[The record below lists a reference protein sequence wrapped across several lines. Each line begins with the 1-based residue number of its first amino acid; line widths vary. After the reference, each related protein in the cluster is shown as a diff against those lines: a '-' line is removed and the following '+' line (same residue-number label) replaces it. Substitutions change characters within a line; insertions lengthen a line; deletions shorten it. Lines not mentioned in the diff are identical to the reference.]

1 MIRNT
6 KPRNW
11 SMSFLAERR
20 KRRTSSSLELAPLL
34 DVLFLLIIFFSISSV
49 FIKEARFDIELPK
62 TGEVA
67 GMSVSETSVGVY
79 VDRYGKFSV
88 GVGIGEKEP
97 ITSSHLREK
106 LSGVVLD
113 HPGTAVAIS
122 GDKKVN
128 YQSIVSVMDI
138 CRESGIKSIS
148 IVAIED

>member
-1 MIRNT
+1 
-6 KPRNW
+6 
-11 SMSFLAERR
+11 MSLLAERR
-20 KRRTSSSLELAPLL
+20 KQRTSSSLELAPLL

-49 FIKEARFDIELPK
+49 FIKESRFDIELPE

-88 GVGIGEKEP
+88 SVGKVEKEP
-97 ITSSHLREK
+97 ITSSRLREK
-106 LSGVVLD
+106 LSRVMLD
-113 HPGTAVAIS
+113 NPQTSVSIY
-122 GDKKVN
+122 GDKRVD

-138 CRESGIKSIS
+138 CRASGIKSIS

>member
-1 MIRNT
+1 MIHNT
-6 KPRNW
+6 KARNW

-34 DVLFLLIIFFSISSV
+34 DVLFLLIIFFSISST
-49 FIKEARFDIELPK
+49 FIKESRFDIELPE

-88 GVGIGEKEP
+88 SVGIGEKEP
-97 ITSSHLREK
+97 ITSSRLQEK
-106 LSGVVLD
+106 LSKVMLD
-113 HPGTAVAIS
+113 HPDTAVSIY
-122 GDKKVN
+122 GDKEVN

>member
-1 MIRNT
+1 
-6 KPRNW
+6 
-11 SMSFLAERR
+11 MSFLAERR
-20 KRRTSSSLELAPLL
+20 KRRASSSLELAPLL

-49 FIKEARFDIELPK
+49 FIKESRFDIELPE

-79 VDRYGKFSV
+79 VDRYGNFSV
-88 GVGIGEKEP
+88 GVGVGEKEA

-106 LSGVVLD
+106 LSRLMFD
-113 HPGTAVAIS
+113 NPETAIAIY
-122 GDKKVN
+122 GDKKVD
-128 YQSIVSVMDI
+128 YQSIISVMDI

>member
-1 MIRNT
+1 MILNAKR
-6 KPRNW
+6 RNW
-11 SMSFLAERR
+11 SMSLLAERR

-34 DVLFLLIIFFSISSV
+34 DVLFLLIIFFSISST
-49 FIKEARFDIELPK
+49 FIKESRFDIELPE

-88 GVGIGEKEP
+88 SVGIGEKEP
-97 ITSSHLREK
+97 ITSSRLQEK
-106 LSGVVLD
+106 LSKVMLD
-113 HPGTAVAIS
+113 HPDTAVSIY
-122 GDKKVN
+122 GDKEVN

>member
-1 MIRNT
+1 
-6 KPRNW
+6 
-11 SMSFLAERR
+11 MSLLAERR
-20 KRRTSSSLELAPLL
+20 KQRTSSSLELAPLL
-34 DVLFLLIIFFSISSV
+34 DVLFLLIIFFSISST
-49 FIKEARFDIELPK
+49 FIKESRFDIELPE

-67 GMSVSETSVGVY
+67 GMSVSERSVEVY

-88 GVGIGEKEP
+88 GIGIGEKES

-106 LSGVVLD
+106 LSRVVLD
-113 HPGTAVAIS
+113 HPETAVAIY

>member
-1 MIRNT
+1 
-6 KPRNW
+6 
-11 SMSFLAERR
+11 MSFLAERR
-20 KRRTSSSLELAPLL
+20 KQRTSSSLELAPLL

-49 FIKEARFDIELPK
+49 FIKESRFDIELPE

-67 GMSVSETSVGVY
+67 GISVSETSVGVY

-88 GVGIGEKEP
+88 SVGKVEKES
-97 ITSSHLREK
+97 ITSSRLREK
-106 LSGVVLD
+106 LSRVMLD
-113 HPGTAVAIS
+113 HPETSVSIY
-122 GDKKVN
+122 GDKRVD

>member
-1 MIRNT
+1 
-6 KPRNW
+6 
-11 SMSFLAERR
+11 MSFLAERR

-49 FIKEARFDIELPK
+49 YIKEARFDIELPK

-113 HPGTAVAIS
+113 HPGTAVAIY

-138 CRESGIKSIS
+138 CRESGIKLSLIH
-148 IVAIED
+148 I

>member
-1 MIRNT
+1 
-6 KPRNW
+6 
-11 SMSFLAERR
+11 MSFLAERR
-20 KRRTSSSLELAPLL
+20 KHRTSSSLELAPLL

-49 FIKEARFDIELPK
+49 FIKESRFDIELPE

-97 ITSSHLREK
+97 ITSSGLREK
-106 LSGVVLD
+106 LSRVMLD
-113 HPGTAVAIS
+113 HPETAIS
-122 GDKKVN
+122 IYGDKKVN
-128 YQSIVSVMDI
+128 YQSIVTVMDI

>member
-1 MIRNT
+1 
-6 KPRNW
+6 
-11 SMSFLAERR
+11 MSLLAERR
-20 KRRTSSSLELAPLL
+20 KHRTSSSLELTPLL
-34 DVLFLLIIFFSISSV
+34 DVLFLLIIFFSISST
-49 FIKEARFDIELPK
+49 FIKESRFDIELPE

-67 GMSVSETSVGVY
+67 GMSVSETSVRVY

-97 ITSSHLREK
+97 ITSSRLREK
-106 LSGVVLD
+106 LSRVMLD
-113 HPGTAVAIS
+113 HPETAVSIY

-148 IVAIED
+148 IVAVED

>member
-1 MIRNT
+1 M
-6 KPRNW
+6 
-11 SMSFLAERR
+11 
-20 KRRTSSSLELAPLL
+20 ELAPLL

-49 FIKEARFDIELPK
+49 FIKESRFDIELPE
-62 TGEVA
+62 TGEAA

-88 GVGIGEKEP
+88 GIGIGEKEP
-97 ITSSHLREK
+97 IPSSHLREK
-106 LSGVVLD
+106 LSRVVLD
-113 HPGTAVAIS
+113 HPETAVAIY